1 MTINTID
8 DLLRVLREDEDVR
21 AAVRR
26 ELLTEELLALPDRFA
41 KYAEVT
47 DQRFED
53 ISDRLAGLD
62 DRVAG
67 LDDRVAGVDRRVT
80 RLDRDFGRFR
90 GQYARDTVERNAVSI
105 VIKLDEARTLGIDEN
120 TVKVLSRD
128 HLQALAK
135 AYGPDKVA
143 AIPRGDRGSYYE
155 TDLAIDVQK
164 YDGSV
169 CYIAVQAS
177 FTCDDRDTTRAATN
191 AGLLRRFTGKDAW
204 AVIAGVRV
212 DRRIQHIIDSGE
224 VFFYQMEDR
233 DVQPDEP
240 D

>member
-1 MTINTID
+1 MTPNTINTID
-8 DLLRVLREDEDVR
+8 DLLRLLRDDEDVR

-47 DQRFED
+47 DQHLGR
-53 ISDRLAGLD
+53 ID
-62 DRVAG
+62 DN
-67 LDDRVAGVDRRVT
+67 LT
-80 RLDRDFGRFR
+80 RLGNDFGRFR
-90 GQYARDTVERNAVSI
+90 GQYARDTVERTAVSI
-105 VIKLDEARTLGIDEN
+105 VIELDEARTLGIDEN

-155 TDLAIDVQK
+155 TDLAIEVQK

>member
-47 DQRFED
+47 DQHLGR
-53 ISDRLAGLD
+53 ID
-62 DRVAG
+62 DN
-67 LDDRVAGVDRRVT
+67 LT
-80 RLDRDFGRFR
+80 RLGNDFGRFR

-155 TDLAIDVQK
+155 TDLAIEVQK

-177 FTCDDRDTTRAATN
+177 FTCDERDTTRVATN

>member
-67 LDDRVAGVDRRVT
+67 VDRRVT

-105 VIKLDEARTLGIDEN
+105 VIELDEARTLGIDEN

-135 AYGPDKVA
+135 AYGPDRVA

-155 TDLAIDVQK
+155 TDLAIEVQK

>member
-1 MTINTID
+1 MTPNTINTID
-8 DLLRVLREDEDVR
+8 DLLRLLRDDEDVR

-47 DQRFED
+47 DQHLGR
-53 ISDRLAGLD
+53 ID
-62 DRVAG
+62 DN
-67 LDDRVAGVDRRVT
+67 LT
-80 RLDRDFGRFR
+80 RLGNDFGRFR

-105 VIKLDEARTLGIDEN
+105 VIELDEARTLGIDEN

-155 TDLAIDVQK
+155 TDLAIEVQK

>member
-26 ELLTEELLALPDRFA
+26 ELLTEELLVLPDRFA

-47 DQRFED
+47 DQHLGR
-53 ISDRLAGLD
+53 ID
-62 DRVAG
+62 DN
-67 LDDRVAGVDRRVT
+67 LT
-80 RLDRDFGRFR
+80 RLGNDFGRFR

-155 TDLAIDVQK
+155 TDLAIEVQK

-191 AGLLRRFTGKDAW
+191 AGLLRTFTGKDAW

>member
-47 DQRFED
+47 DQHLGR
-53 ISDRLAGLD
+53 ID
-62 DRVAG
+62 DN
-67 LDDRVAGVDRRVT
+67 LT
-80 RLDRDFGRFR
+80 RLGNDFGRFR
-90 GQYARDTVERNAVSI
+90 GQYARDTVERTAVSI

-155 TDLAIDVQK
+155 TDLAIEVQK

-191 AGLLRRFTGKDAW
+191 AGLLRTFTGKDAW

>member
-1 MTINTID
+1 MTPNTINTID
-8 DLLRVLREDEDVR
+8 DLLRLLRDDEDVR

-62 DRVAG
+62 QRII
-67 LDDRVAGVDRRVT
+67 

-155 TDLAIDVQK
+155 TDLAIEVQK

-191 AGLLRRFTGKDAW
+191 AGLLRTFTGKDAW

>member
-1 MTINTID
+1 MPPNTINTID
-8 DLLRVLREDEDVR
+8 DLLRLLRDDEDVR

-47 DQRFED
+47 DQHLGR
-53 ISDRLAGLD
+53 ID
-62 DRVAG
+62 DN
-67 LDDRVAGVDRRVT
+67 LT
-80 RLDRDFGRFR
+80 RLGNDFGRFR

-105 VIKLDEARTLGIDEN
+105 VIELDEARTLGIDEN

-143 AIPRGDRGSYYE
+143 AIPRGDMGSYNE
-155 TDLAIDVQK
+155 TDLAIEVQK